1 MLRLYAS
8 NRRDGARL
16 LSSAV
21 VIAGAGLVR
30 VDHPAGRL
38 VALVAGVISLY
49 WWGCYRRLEH

>member
-1 MLRLYAS
+1 MRRLYAS

-38 VALVAGVISLY
+38 IALLGGLVSLY
-49 WWGCYRRLEH
+49 WWRCYRRLEH

>member
-1 MLRLYAS
+1 MPRLYAS

-38 VALVAGVISLY
+38 IALLAGAISVY